1 MTDHPAQDDPWMT
14 DLPPQEFH
22 LPYARPAG
30 RDPDTQDQSWEDELE
45 PAEDDAAAAVTGIR
59 PPPKG
64 LSRRDRHEWRTL
76 ELARLQRET
85 QAAQQ
90 LSHQQRA
97 GWSKGFIRNPPR
109 GLGRGG
115 RRAWLAAERDS
126 TRSWWAARRASDQ
139 DIDARS
145 VGVLVVVL
153 LIGAAL
159 MYVALFGRHTAPP
172 AAGPAAPTPAA
183 AAPGTPTTLMTSP
196 PAAALPAATA
206 VATTATG
213 SSRAA
218 LTRAGDLPGAGL
230 SGAQSGPQPLAGHWQ
245 PTPAGGVTPIGVP
258 AAAPIDPAAV
268 KLLPAASGPATPAQ
282 LSTPVGVVTAWL
294 ARTCPSRAADPYG
307 ADVAAGRP
315 VMTTAGQAAAAAA
328 LAADTAGPGLWKAAA
343 AARQS
348 RACGDF
354 DVQLSTDAPSSGGV
368 AFVEYT
374 AHRVVTTPGQRPRV
388 EQLLGARMVIR
399 QAGGRWL
406 VDRPVIGG

>member
-1 MTDHPAQDDPWMT
+1 MTDHPAQDEPWMT

-45 PAEDDAAAAVTGIR
+45 PADDDGAAAAVTGIR

-85 QAAQQ
+85 HAAQQ

-109 GLGRGG
+109 GLGRKG

-172 AAGPAAPTPAA
+172 RPAPPPRPPPPPHRAP
-183 AAPGTPTTLMTSP
+183 
-196 PAAALPAATA
+196 
-206 VATTATG
+206 
-213 SSRAA
+213 R
-218 LTRAGDLPGAGL
+218 R
-230 SGAQSGPQPLAGHWQ
+230 
-245 PTPAGGVTPIGVP
+245 
-258 AAAPIDPAAV
+258 
-268 KLLPAASGPATPAQ
+268 
-282 LSTPVGVVTAWL
+282 
-294 ARTCPSRAADPYG
+294 R
-307 ADVAAGRP
+307 
-315 VMTTAGQAAAAAA
+315 
-328 LAADTAGPGLWKAAA
+328 
-343 AARQS
+343 
-348 RACGDF
+348 
-354 DVQLSTDAPSSGGV
+354 
-368 AFVEYT
+368 
-374 AHRVVTTPGQRPRV
+374 
-388 EQLLGARMVIR
+388 
-399 QAGGRWL
+399 
-406 VDRPVIGG
+406 